1 MAGTVQPWRWKEIGQ
16 SAARASALFLGAFTL
31 LNLGGGLL
39 RANFDQT
46 IWWVDLRPLPR
57 IGSAALVAVASVFF
71 LAFALRPVARPWRA
85 RVTAALAGIL
95 GLLALLDAASFW
107 RLLSSGAVQSRF
119 PVPLS
124 LGVAGL
130 LALIAVAALRAGPDS
145 LRLRWGVAA
154 GVLVAL
160 GLGLPLAQMVCFGN
174 TDYRRDAD
182 AIVVLGAAVRSNGA
196 PSLALKD
203 RILTGC
209 RLYHEGRAPLVVM
222 SGGPGAGGHHEVDTM
237 RRVASDA
244 GVPDD
249 AILLDYD
256 GVNTQA
262 TATNVAALALA
273 RGWSRIL
280 AVSHFYHLPRIKMA
294 VDRGGLRVYTV
305 PAEETRTLLKLPYF
319 MAREVAAL
327 WVYYLR
333 PLWEPAR

>member
-1 MAGTVQPWRWKEIGQ
+1 MAATPQPWRWKEIWQ
-16 SAARASALFLGAFTL
+16 SAARASALFLGCFTL

-57 IGSAALVAVASVFF
+57 LAGVALVAVASAFF

-85 RVTAALAGIL
+85 RITAALAGAL
-95 GLLALLDAASFW
+95 GLLAILDAASFW
-107 RLLSSGAVQSRF
+107 RLLAAGSVQSSF

-124 LGVAGL
+124 LGVAVL
-130 LALIAVAALRAGPDS
+130 LALIAITALRAGPTP
-145 LRLRWGVAA
+145 LRLQRWVAV
-154 GVLVAL
+154 GILVTL
-160 GLGLPLAQMVCFGN
+160 CLGLPLAQMVCFGK

-182 AIVVLGAAVRSNGA
+182 AIVVLGAAVRANGA
-196 PSLALKD
+196 PSLALED

-209 RLYHEGRAPLVVM
+209 RLYHEGRAKTLVM

-237 RRVASDA
+237 RRVAMDA

-262 TATNVAALALA
+262 TAANITDLARD

-294 VDRGGLRVYTV
+294 VGRRGLQVYTV
-305 PAEETRTLLKLPYF
+305 PAEETRTLLKLPYY
-319 MAREVAAL
+319 MLREVAAL

-333 PLWEPAR
+333 PLWGTGR